1 MPLNEQA
8 KEWWKVGGLT
18 SGCVF
23 SLVLPL
29 FRSFVVQ
36 QLWNWYITGTLHALD
51 ISFLEAL
58 GITLVA
64 YALTTRQRRSVEEQ
78 MRWDQLNEYVA
89 ASVPEGKKENI
100 DKERESLAMTWINAN
115 GGWISEALSL
125 GFFLAIGFV
134 VHTFLLWHL
143 SAQSRTNR
151 RRARPC
157 RHIKRRTPRLPR
169 KTPRSCL
176 EKRSRL
182 SRDGN
187 SG

>member
-125 GFFLAIGFV
+125 SRLLPRNRVCCSYISFV
-134 VHTFLLWHL
+134 APFRAKPHEPSASPAL
-143 SAQSRTNR
+143 SAYKAPHSKTAPEDSAQ
-151 RRARPC
+151 
-157 RHIKRRTPRLPR
+157 LP
-169 KTPRSCL
+169 
-176 EKRSRL
+176 
-182 SRDGN
+182 
-187 SG
+187 